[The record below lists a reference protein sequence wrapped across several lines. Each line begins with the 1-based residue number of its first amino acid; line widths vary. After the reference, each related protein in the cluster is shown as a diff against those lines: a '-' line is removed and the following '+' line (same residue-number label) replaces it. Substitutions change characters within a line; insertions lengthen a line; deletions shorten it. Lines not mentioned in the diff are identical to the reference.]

1 MTDRSLVPRWTWL
14 FLAGPV
20 IWYAYFWV
28 VYLTA
33 EAGCEAEVGTVVVWV
48 TVVLTGITSVTI
60 AFYTWRS
67 LRDTASAKVTAN
79 DGNIRSLVRA
89 GFLLGGFFVAAS
101 LFVGVPALV
110 VGPC

>member
-1 MTDRSLVPRWTWL
+1 MTYRPLVPRWTWL

-20 IWYAYFWV
+20 TWYAYFWV
-28 VYLTA
+28 VYLAA
-33 EAGCEAEVGTVVVWV
+33 EAGCEADVGAFVVWV

-60 AFYTWRS
+60 TFYGWRS
-67 LRDTASAKVTAN
+67 FREAASPKVTAN
-79 DGNIRSLVRA
+79 DGSIRSLVRA

-101 LFVGVPALV
+101 LFVGVPALL